1 MDGDPAEGGDPAG
14 RDAAG
19 VGAEEHPAEDRGPAG
34 GGEGGVVGGVERE
47 GGGIGP
53 LNEEADDGRPAPSAA
68 PTTGTATRLST
79 QTHVP
84 A

>member
-1 MDGDPAEGGDPAG
+1 MG
-14 RDAAG
+14 G
-19 VGAEEHPAEDRGPAG
+19 VG
-34 GGEGGVVGGVERE
+34 RE

-53 LNEEADDGRPAPSAA
+53 LDEEADDGRPAPSAA